1 MNTFD
6 DSNKSDQTI
15 EDIIRDENRSVTS
28 GIPNPEHDGIVDPED
43 TVNANSDAPP
53 VGSMGH
59 PGVDEGT
66 E

>member
-1 MNTFD
+1 MD
-6 DSNKSDQTI
+6 DTNIDDVIK
-15 EDIIRDENRSVTS
+15 EDDAPATS
-28 GIPNPEHDGIVDPED
+28 GIPNPEHDGIVNPED

-53 VGSMGH
+53 AGAMGH

>member
-1 MNTFD
+1 MYTIFMDQHNTNPID
-6 DSNKSDQTI
+6 
-15 EDIIRDENRSVTS
+15 DIIQEEDASETS
-28 GIPNPEHDGIVDPED
+28 GIPNPEHDGLVNPED
-43 TVNANSDAPP
+43 TVNSNSDAPP

>member
-1 MNTFD
+1 MDPKNTNAID
-6 DSNKSDQTI
+6 
-15 EDIIRDENRSVTS
+15 DIIHEDDAPATS
-28 GIPNPEHDGIVDPED
+28 GIPNPEHDGIVNPED
-43 TVNANSDAPP
+43 TVNSNSDAPP